1 MIGGG
6 GPGHDSSKVPGM
18 RVMLA
23 AAFIAAL
30 ACGRE
35 APTPTP
41 TPGPAARLGGTLDR
55 TWTNVQGQV
64 ADVLLLTRIRVALLE
79 RLKEDGLRVTI
90 EVKGG
95 KVDLSGQVEKSENV
109 ELAERVAGSVRGV
122 RTLRSQVALA
132 PAGQA
137 LEPPIAHALGTA
149 ERAVAD
155 ALLEARV
162 KARLLEEL
170 GKVAFDLEVE
180 AREGIV
186 SLSGTVPDAARGK
199 LAVDAAKGTEGV
211 KELRDHLTVERK
223 EKGKTGKD

>member
-55 TWTNVQGQV
+55 TWSTVQGQV

-90 EVKGG
+90 EVHGG
-95 KVDLSGQVEKSENV
+95 SVELSGQVEKGENV
-109 ELAERVAGSVRGV
+109 ELAGRVAASVTGV
-122 RTLRSQVALA
+122 RTVRSRVALA

-162 KARLLEEL
+162 KTRLLEEL
-170 GKVAFDLEVE
+170 GKIAFDIEVE
-180 AREGIV
+180 ASEGIV

-199 LAVDAAKGTEGV
+199 LAVDVAKGTPGV
-211 KELRDHLTVERK
+211 KELHDHLEVEQQ
-223 EKGKTGKD
+223 EKGGKGKG